1 MRRFMRPTSRRAS
14 AALGGALLG
23 AGLALAAQPAAAQQQ
38 GTIYYMIPTLLDEFQ
53 TESQKAI
60 EAVFGEMGYEV
71 VSLDAQNRADLQLN
85 QLEDVIQL
93 APDAIIMNAVDFDAI
108 VPGIEEARAAG
119 IPVLNY
125 DRQIRSTEFELT
137 SVAGTVEIGRVAAG
151 EAIRLLTERHGEPK
165 GLVLQILGDPG
176 DNYTLDIQQG
186 FEEIMAAEAPDV
198 EIVTNA
204 AMQWEA
210 ENAGTIL
217 EDQLLVNPD
226 IDLIFAHAA
235 HLTVP
240 LVAILEAEGKQP
252 GDIMMM
258 ASNGAPVGLDNIRS
272 GWQQVEV
279 EQPLYAQVYGLA
291 MFTPMIL
298 EGKTP
303 EPGTY
308 DVVGLKS
315 ELTMEEWGP
324 NLKIPGAAITAENV
338 DDTRFWGNLTPP
350 DQPVQVVE

>member
-1 MRRFMRPTSRRAS
+1 MPGLTRRSGMAF
-14 AALGGALLG
+14 GGAM
-23 AGLALAAQPAAAQQQ
+23 LALAVWQPAQAQDK

-60 EAVFGEMGYEV
+60 EGVFGEMGYKV

-93 APDAIIMNAVDFDAI
+93 KPDAIIMNAVDFDAI
-108 VPGIEEARAAG
+108 VPGVEQAHAAG
-119 IPVLNY
+119 IPVMNY
-125 DRQIRSTEFELT
+125 DRQIRSAPFELT
-137 SVAGTVEIGRVAAG
+137 SVAGTVEIGQIAAG
-151 EAIRLLTERHGEPK
+151 EAIRLLGERYGEPK

-176 DNYTLDIQQG
+176 DSYTLDIQKG
-186 FEEIMAAEAPDV
+186 FEQVMAAEAPNV
-198 EIVTNA
+198 EIVTKA

-217 EDQLLVNPD
+217 EDQLLVNPN
-226 IDLIFAHAA
+226 IDLVFAHAA

-240 LVAILEAEGKQP
+240 LVAILEAEGKEP
-252 GDIMMM
+252 GEIMMM

-291 MFTPMIL
+291 MFTPMIIA
-298 EGKTP
+298 GKTP
-303 EPGTY
+303 QPGTY
-308 DVVGLKS
+308 DVAGLKS

-324 NLKIPGAAITAENV
+324 NLKIPGAAITADNV

>member
-1 MRRFMRPTSRRAS
+1 MRRWRIRSGMV
-14 AALGGALLG
+14 LGGALL
-23 AGLALAAQPAAAQQQ
+23 ALAAGQPAAAQDK

-60 EAVFGEMGYEV
+60 EGVFGDMGYKV

-85 QLEDVIQL
+85 QLEDVIAL
-93 APDAIIMNAVDFDAI
+93 KPDAIIMNAVDFDAI

-125 DRQIRSTEFELT
+125 DRQIRSTEFALT
-137 SVAGTVEIGRVAAG
+137 SVAGTVEIGRIAAG
-151 EAIRLLTERHGEPK
+151 EAVRLLTERHGEPK

-176 DNYTLDIQQG
+176 DNYTLDIQKG
-186 FEEIMAAEAPDV
+186 FEEVMAAEAPNV

-204 AMQWEA
+204 AAQWEA
-210 ENAGTIL
+210 ENAGSIL

-324 NLKIPGAAITAENV
+324 NLKIPGAAITADNV

>member
-1 MRRFMRPTSRRAS
+1 MDARMGWTGLLA
-14 AALGGALLG
+14 GGIA
-23 AGLALAAQPAAAQQQ
+23 LALTGAAPAAAQQQ

-53 TESQKAI
+53 TESQAAI
-60 EAVFGEMGYEV
+60 EKVFGDMGYEV

-85 QLEDVIQL
+85 QLEDVIELQ
-93 APDAIIMNAVDFDAI
+93 PDAIIMNAVDFDAI
-108 VPGIEEARAAG
+108 VPGVEQAKAAG

-125 DRQIRSTEFELT
+125 DRQIRSTEFALT
-137 SVAGTVEIGRVAAG
+137 SVAGTVEIGRIAAG
-151 EAIRLLTERHGEPK
+151 EAIRLLTERHGSPQGK
-165 GLVLQILGDPG
+165 VLQILGDPG

-186 FEEIMAAEAPDV
+186 FEEVMAAEAPDV

-240 LVAILEAEGKQP
+240 LVAVLEAHGKEP
-252 GDIMMM
+252 GEIMMM

-298 EGKTP
+298 AGKTP

-308 DVVGLKS
+308 DVTGLKS
-315 ELTMEEWGP
+315 ELTIEDWGP
-324 NLKIPGAAITAENV
+324 NLKIPGAAITKDNV
-338 DDTRFWGNLTPP
+338 DDSRFWGNLTPP
-350 DQPVQVVE
+350 DAPVDVVE

>member
-1 MRRFMRPTSRRAS
+1 MRRFTRRGGVV
-14 AALGGALLG
+14 LGSALL
-23 AGLALAAQPAAAQQQ
+23 ALVAQPAAAQEQ

-93 APDAIIMNAVDFDAI
+93 GPDAIIMNAVDFDAI
-108 VPGIEEARAAG
+108 VPGVEQARAAG

-137 SVAGTVEIGRVAAG
+137 SVAGTVEIGQVAAG
-151 EAIRLLTERHGEPK
+151 EAIRLLTERHGEPR

-186 FEEIMAAEAPDV
+186 FEEVMAAEAPDV

-217 EDQLLVNPD
+217 EDQLLVNPE

-240 LVAILEAEGKQP
+240 LVAILEAEGKEP
-252 GDIMMM
+252 GEIMMM
-258 ASNGAPVGLDNIRS
+258 ASNGAPVGLDNIRE

-279 EQPLYAQVYGLA
+279 EQPLYAQIYGLA
-291 MFTPMIL
+291 MFTPKIL
-298 EGKTP
+298 AGESL

-315 ELTMEEWGP
+315 ELTVEEWGP
-324 NLKIPGAAITAENV
+324 NLKIPGAAITADNV

-350 DQPVQVVE
+350 DQPVQVVK

>member
-1 MRRFMRPTSRRAS
+1 MTRTTRR
-14 AALGGALLG
+14 GALAFG
-23 AGLALAAQPAAAQQQ
+23 AAALALAASQPATAQDK

-53 TESQKAI
+53 TETQKAI
-60 EAVFGEMGYEV
+60 EGVFGEMGYEV
-71 VSLDAQNRADLQLN
+71 VSLDAQNRPDLQLN

-93 APDAIIMNAVDFDAI
+93 QPDAIIMNAVDFDAI
-108 VPGIEEARAAG
+108 VPGIEKARAAG

-125 DRQIRSTEFELT
+125 DRQIRSTQFELT
-137 SVAGTVEIGRVAAG
+137 SVAGTVEIGQIAAG
-151 EAIRLLTERHGEPK
+151 EATRLLTERHGSPK
-165 GLVLQILGDPG
+165 GKVLQILGDPG
-176 DNYTLDIQQG
+176 DNYTLDIQKG
-186 FEEIMAAEAPDV
+186 FEERMGAEAADV
-198 EIVTNA
+198 QIITHA

-240 LVAILEAEGKQP
+240 LIAILEAEGKKP
-252 GDIMMM
+252 GEIMMM

-298 EGKTP
+298 AGKAP
-303 EPGTY
+303 KPGSY

-315 ELTMEEWGP
+315 ELTVEDWGP
-324 NLKIPGAAITAENV
+324 NLKIPGAAITPENV
-338 DDTRFWGNLTPP
+338 DDKRFWGNLTPP
-350 DQPVQVVE
+350 TQPVAVVE

>member
-1 MRRFMRPTSRRAS
+1 MLTITRCGAL
-14 AALGGALLG
+14 ALGAV
-23 AGLALAAQPAAAQQQ
+23 ALALAGQPAAAQDK

-60 EAVFGEMGYEV
+60 EGVFGEMGYEV
-71 VSLDAQNRADLQLN
+71 VSLDAQNRPDMQLN
-85 QLEDVIQL
+85 QLEDVIALQ
-93 APDAIIMNAVDFDAI
+93 PDAIIMNAVDFDAI
-108 VPGIEEARAAG
+108 VPGIEQARAAG

-137 SVAGTVEIGRVAAG
+137 SVAGTVEIGQIAAG
-151 EAIRLLTERHGEPK
+151 EAVRLLSERHGEPAGK
-165 GLVLQILGDPG
+165 VLQILGDPG
-176 DNYTLDIQQG
+176 DNYTLDIQKG
-186 FEEIMAAEAPDV
+186 FEERMAAEAPNV

-240 LVAILEAEGKQP
+240 LLEAHGKQP
-252 GDIMMM
+252 GEIMMM

-298 EGKTP
+298 AGKTP

-308 DVVGLKS
+308 DVVGLQS
-315 ELTMEEWGP
+315 ELTIEDWGP
-324 NLKIPGAAITAENV
+324 NLKIPGAAITKDNV

-350 DQPVQVVE
+350 DAPVAVVE

>member
-1 MRRFMRPTSRRAS
+1 MNEFTRRIGLA
-14 AALGGALLG
+14 G
-23 AGLALAAQPAAAQQQ
+23 AGAVLAFAVMQPATAQER

-53 TESQKAI
+53 TESKTSI
-60 EAVFGEMGYEV
+60 EQVFGDLGYEV
-71 VSLDAQNRADLQLN
+71 VSLDAQNRPDLQLN
-85 QLEDVIQL
+85 QLEDVIAL
-93 APDAIIMNAVDFDAI
+93 GPDAIIMNAVDFDAI
-108 VPGIEEARAAG
+108 VPGIEQARAAG

-125 DRQIRSTEFELT
+125 DREIRTTEFELT
-137 SVAGTVEIGRVAAG
+137 SVAGTVEIGRIAAG
-151 EAIRLLTERHGEPK
+151 EAIRLLSERHGAPQ
-165 GLVLQILGDPG
+165 GTILQILGDPG
-176 DNYTLDIQQG
+176 DNYTLDIQEG
-186 FEEIMAAEAPDV
+186 FEEVMAEDAPDV
-198 EIVTNA
+198 ELITNA

-210 ENAGTIL
+210 SNAADIVQ
-217 EDQLLVNPD
+217 DQLLVNPD

-240 LVAILEAEGKQP
+240 VIAVLEAAGKQP
-252 GDIMMM
+252 GEIMMM

-298 EGKTP
+298 DGRTP

-308 DVVGLKS
+308 DVIGLES
-315 ELTMEEWGP
+315 ELTIEEWGP
-324 NLKIPGAAITAENV
+324 HLKIPGAAITPDNV

-350 DQPVQVVE
+350 KDPPQVVE

>member
-1 MRRFMRPTSRRAS
+1 MKTNVTRRSALVLGA
-14 AALGGALLG
+14 AALGLVAW
-23 AGLALAAQPAAAQQQ
+23 QPAMAQQQ

-60 EAVFGEMGYEV
+60 EGVFGGMGYEV
-71 VSLDAQNRADLQLN
+71 VSLDAQNRPDLQLN
-85 QLEDVIQL
+85 QLEDVIEL
-93 APDAIIMNAVDFDAI
+93 KPDAIIMNAVDFDAI
-108 VPGIEEARAAG
+108 VPGVEKAKAAG
-119 IPVLNY
+119 IPVMNY
-125 DRQIRSTEFELT
+125 DRQIRSTEFALT
-137 SVAGTVEIGRVAAG
+137 SVAGTVEIGRIAAG
-151 EAIRLLTERHGEPK
+151 EAIRLLTERYGEPK
-165 GLVLQILGDPG
+165 GKVLQILGDPG

-186 FEEIMAAEAPDV
+186 FEEVMAEQAPEV
-198 EIVTNA
+198 EIVTKA

-210 ENAGTIL
+210 ENAGAIL

-240 LVAILEAEGKQP
+240 LVAILEAQGKKP
-252 GDIMMM
+252 GEIMMM

-298 EGKTP
+298 AGKTP
-303 EPGTY
+303 QPGTY

-315 ELTMEEWGP
+315 ELTIEDWGP
-324 NLKIPGAAITAENV
+324 NLKIPGAAITKDNV

>member
-1 MRRFMRPTSRRAS
+1 MRTGLRWS
-14 AALGGALLG
+14 ALTAGGMA
-23 AGLALAAQPAAAQQQ
+23 LALSAWQPAAAQQQ

-53 TESQKAI
+53 TESQAAI
-60 EAVFGEMGYEV
+60 EKVFGEMGYEV

-85 QLEDVIQL
+85 QLEDVIELQ
-93 APDAIIMNAVDFDAI
+93 PDAIIMNAVDFDAI
-108 VPGIEEARAAG
+108 VPGIEAAKEAG

-125 DRQIRSTEFELT
+125 DRQIRSTEFALT
-137 SVAGTVEIGRVAAG
+137 SVAGTVEIGQIAAG
-151 EAIRLLTERHGEPK
+151 EAIRLLTERHGSPQGK
-165 GLVLQILGDPG
+165 VLQILGDPG

-186 FEEIMAAEAPDV
+186 FEEVMAAEAPDV

-240 LVAILEAEGKQP
+240 LVAILEAQGKAP
-252 GDIMMM
+252 GEIMMM

-298 EGKTP
+298 AGKTP

-308 DVVGLKS
+308 DVTGLES
-315 ELTMEEWGP
+315 ELTIEDWGP
-324 NLKIPGAAITAENV
+324 NLKIPGAAITEDNV

-350 DQPVQVVE
+350 DQPVDVVE

>member
-1 MRRFMRPTSRRAS
+1 MTRATRR
-14 AALGGALLG
+14 GALAFG
-23 AGLALAAQPAAAQQQ
+23 AAALALAAWQPAAAQDK

-53 TESQKAI
+53 TETQKTI
-60 EAVFGEMGYEV
+60 EGVFREMGYEV
-71 VSLDAQNRADLQLN
+71 VSLDGQNRPDLQLN

-93 APDAIIMNAVDFDAI
+93 QPDAIIMNAVDFDAI
-108 VPGIEEARAAG
+108 VPGIEKARAAG

-125 DRQIRSTEFELT
+125 DRQIRSTRFELT
-137 SVAGTVEIGRVAAG
+137 SVAGTVEIGQIAAG
-151 EAIRLLTERHGEPK
+151 EATRLLTERHGAAK
-165 GLVLQILGDPG
+165 GKVLQILGDPG
-176 DNYTLDIQQG
+176 DNYTLDIQKG
-186 FEEIMAAEAPDV
+186 FEERMAAEAPDV
-198 EIVTNA
+198 QIITHA

-210 ENAGTIL
+210 ENAGSIL

-240 LVAILEAEGKQP
+240 LIAILEAEGKKP
-252 GDIMMM
+252 GEIMMM

-298 EGKTP
+298 AGKTP
-303 EPGTY
+303 KPGTY

-315 ELTMEEWGP
+315 ELTMEDWGP
-324 NLKIPGAAITAENV
+324 NLKIPGAAITPENV
-338 DDTRFWGNLTPP
+338 DETRFWGNLTPP
-350 DQPVQVVE
+350 KQPVAVVQ

>member
-1 MRRFMRPTSRRAS
+1 MTKLTRRS
-14 AALGGALLG
+14 ALTLG
-23 AGLALAAQPAAAQQQ
+23 AAVLALATWQPAMAQQQ

-53 TESQKAI
+53 TETQKAI
-60 EAVFGEMGYEV
+60 EGVFGGMGYEV
-71 VSLDAQNRADLQLN
+71 VSLDAQNRPDLQLN
-85 QLEDVIQL
+85 QLEDVIEL
-93 APDAIIMNAVDFDAI
+93 KPDAIIMNAVDFDAI
-108 VPGIEEARAAG
+108 VPGVEKAKAAG
-119 IPVLNY
+119 IPVMNY
-125 DRQIRSTEFELT
+125 DRQIRSTEFALT
-137 SVAGTVEIGRVAAG
+137 SVAGTVEIGRIAAG

-165 GLVLQILGDPG
+165 GKVLQILGDPG
-176 DNYTLDIQQG
+176 DNYTLDIQKG
-186 FEEIMAAEAPDV
+186 FEEVMAEQAPEV
-198 EIVTNA
+198 EIVTKA
-204 AMQWEA
+204 AMQWEP
-210 ENAGTIL
+210 ENAGAIL

-240 LVAILEAEGKQP
+240 LVAILEAQGKKP
-252 GDIMMM
+252 GEIMMM

-298 EGKTP
+298 AGKTP

-308 DVVGLKS
+308 DVIGLKS
-315 ELTMEEWGP
+315 ELTIEDWGP
-324 NLKIPGAAITAENV
+324 NLKIPGAAITKDNV

-350 DQPVQVVE
+350 DQPVDVVE